1 MIRTAARE
9 AAPNFMLK
17 LHFMLKFRSALLLI
31 AALAASASALA
42 QAPNAPQSAPVI
54 EEGPAFRATH
64 YELTA
69 SIDPASETLTADAK
83 VDFVALSPSH
93 VVQVELHP
101 NLKVSALKS
110 SSGKIIAF
118 ERDDQNPLILRV
130 TLADLVV
137 TGAKITIDFQYS
149 GPLVNEENSPV
160 RGITLASINSQGA
173 YLLLPARWFPLTDY
187 PSNRFTAVFNIS
199 VPQDFAVVGTGVASA
214 PTTLAGSVPLLAAA
228 PASSKTKGPAPI
240 PIIRADSAPVDL
252 RQPPPP
258 PVQHLLY
265 TFRVDH
271 PEAAGTFVAG
281 ALQLNPVKAEG
292 LDILAYVPV
301 ASAPTAPAYG
311 QLASNI
317 ATYFTD
323 QWGQLPDTT
332 LSVAQLPDGSLPSFT
347 APGLV
352 LISHRLWSPTPNPV
366 LLANLI
372 ASQWSG
378 VQVMATTPN
387 DVWVTDGL
395 ARYAGALYAEET
407 NGVDAMDRA
416 VTDFAVGSL
425 MFEDA
430 APIAEA
436 GRLAPYSDPYRSVVV
451 NKGAMVFHML
461 RAQMGDDAFH
471 LLLRDFYAKYQG
483 GSASINDFEEMAIA
497 RGAALPPAKI
507 PATGTGSAVLS
518 AGNSSH
524 AATTPS
530 GPLNLRPFF
539 SQWLH
544 STGVPE
550 FGIQYIVYRVPKGFK
565 VVGKITQAL
574 DFFHMPVEVE
584 IVTEGNPEYKMID
597 VNGTSTDFVIETFGR
612 PTPNG
617 VRLDPHNHILKS
629 SPALRVRAI
638 IATGEDLAEQGR
650 FYDAVKQYEDA
661 LNLQANNALAS
672 FRMGEAFFYQKNYAA
687 SAQAF
692 RNSLDG
698 ETDSTTKWV
707 DVWAHIY
714 LGKIYD
720 ISGDRTRAVNEY
732 SKARQTNDDTS
743 GAQAEAQNGLKHPY
757 QEPGTAPASATAAAT
772 TAPPSEPARPASP
785 SGAPTLNN
793 KTDPQ
798 HMSEN

>member
-1 MIRTAARE
+1 M
-9 AAPNFMLK
+9 PDFMLK
-17 LHFMLKFRSALLLI
+17 LRTALLI
-31 AALAASASALA
+31 AILFSAASAFA
-42 QAPNAPQSAPVI
+42 QEPGAPQSAPVLQ
-54 EEGPAFRATH
+54 EGPAFRATN
-64 YELTA
+64 YDLTA
-69 SIDPASETLTADAK
+69 SIDPASQSLIADVK
-83 VDFVALSPSH
+83 VDFVALNPSH

-101 NLKVSALKS
+101 NLRVSALKS
-110 SSGKIIAF
+110 SSGKIIGF
-118 ERDDQNPLILRV
+118 ERDQDNPLILRI
-130 TLADLVV
+130 TLADLIT
-137 TGAKITIDFQYS
+137 TGSKVTIDFQYS

-160 RGITLASINSQGA
+160 RNITLASITSQGA

-187 PSNRFTAVFNIS
+187 PSNRFTAVFNIN
-199 VPQDFAVVGTGVASA
+199 VPGDFAVVGTGAAQAPTTVAEIPASA
-214 PTTLAGSVPLLAAA
+214 PSTGRGKSKAPAPVPVINPNAA
-228 PASSKTKGPAPI
+228 PGPVIDTSK
-240 PIIRADSAPVDL
+240 
-252 RQPPPP
+252 PPPP
-258 PVQHLLY
+258 PPPPHLIY

-292 LDILAYVPV
+292 LDVLAYVPV
-301 ASAPTAPAYG
+301 PAAATAQPYG
-311 QLASNI
+311 QMAASI
-317 ATYFTD
+317 ANYFTD

-332 LSVAQLPDGSLPSFT
+332 ISVAQLPDGSLPSFT

-372 ASQWSG
+372 ASQWWG
-378 VQVMATTPN
+378 VQVMAATPN

-407 NGVDAMDRA
+407 SGVDAMDRA

-436 GRLAPYSDPYRSVVV
+436 ARLTPYSDPYRSVVV

-461 RAQMGDDAFH
+461 RAQIGDDAFH
-471 LLLRDFYAKYQG
+471 SLLRDFYAKYQG
-483 GSASINDFEEMAIA
+483 GSASIADFENMAIA
-497 RGAALPPAKI
+497 RAAALPVTKP
-507 PATGTGSAVLS
+507 PATGTGSLVLS
-518 AGNSSH
+518 AGSSSR
-524 AATTPS
+524 AGAPPS

-550 FGIQYIVYRVPKGFK
+550 FGLQYIVYRIPKGFK
-565 VVGKITQAL
+565 IVGKITQAL
-574 DFFHMPVEVE
+574 DFFNMPVEVE
-584 IVTEGNPEYKMID
+584 VLTEGNPEYKMID

-612 PTPNG
+612 PTPDG
-617 VRLDPHNHILKS
+617 VRLDPHNDILKS

-650 FYDAVKQYEDA
+650 FYDAVKEYEDA
-661 LNLQANNALAS
+661 LNLQADNALAS
-672 FRMGEAFFYQKNYAA
+672 FRMGEAFFYQKNFAA

-720 ISGDRTRAVNEY
+720 LSGDRTRAVNEY
-732 SKARQTNDDTS
+732 DKARHTNDDTS
-743 GAQAEAQNGLKHPY
+743 GAHA
-757 QEPGTAPASATAAAT
+757 
-772 TAPPSEPARPASP
+772 
-785 SGAPTLNN
+785 
-793 KTDPQ
+793 
-798 HMSEN
+798 

>member
-1 MIRTAARE
+1 
-9 AAPNFMLK
+9 MLK
-17 LHFMLKFRSALLLI
+17 LRSTLLL
-31 AALAASASALA
+31 ATLFAVASALA
-42 QAPNAPQSAPVI
+42 QAPNAPLSAPVV
-54 EEGPAFRATH
+54 EEGPEFRATH
-64 YELTA
+64 YEITA
-69 SIDPASETLTADAK
+69 SIDPATQTLTADAK
-83 VDFVALSPSH
+83 VDFVALAPSH

-101 NLKVSALKS
+101 NLNISALKS
-110 SSGKIIAF
+110 SSGKIIAS

-130 TLADLVV
+130 TLGGLVP
-137 TGAKITIDFQYS
+137 TGEKVTIDFQYS

-199 VPQDFAVVGTGVASA
+199 VPQNFAVVGTGVASA
-214 PTTLAGSVPLLAAA
+214 PTTLAGSVPLPA
-228 PASSKTKGPAPI
+228 PAPAKANGPAPI
-240 PIIRADSAPVDL
+240 PIIGAETAPADL

-265 TFRVDH
+265 TFRVNH

-292 LDILAYVPV
+292 LDVLAYVPV
-301 ASAPTAPAYG
+301 AAAGTAQPYG
-311 QLASNI
+311 QMASNI

-323 QWGQLPDTT
+323 QWGQLPDSTIT
-332 LSVAQLPDGSLPSFT
+332 VAQLPDGTLPSFT

-352 LISHRLWSPTPNPV
+352 LISHRLWTPTPNPV

-372 ASQWSG
+372 ASQWWG

-407 NGVDAMDRA
+407 NGVDDMDRA
-416 VTDFAVGSL
+416 VTDFAVGAL

-461 RAQMGDDAFH
+461 RAQLGDDVFH
-471 LLLRDFYAKYQG
+471 QLLRDFYARYQG
-483 GSASINDFEEMAIA
+483 GSASIADFEAMAIA

-518 AGNSSH
+518 AGNSSR
-524 AATTPS
+524 AVTTPS

-550 FGIQYIVYRVPKGFK
+550 FSLQYIVYRVPKGFK

-574 DFFHMPVEVE
+574 DFFNMPVEVE
-584 IVTEGNPEYKMID
+584 VLTEGNPEYKMID
-597 VNGTSTDFVIETFGR
+597 VTGTSTDFVIETFGR

-650 FYDAVKQYEDA
+650 FYEAVKQYEDA
-661 LNLQANNALAS
+661 LNLQASNALAS

-743 GAQAEAQNGLKHPY
+743 GAQAEAQKYLKQPY
-757 QEPGTAPASATAAAT
+757 QEPGSAPASATAAAT
-772 TAPPSEPARPASP
+772 PPPAAAPPAPASSNP

-798 HMSEN
+798 HMSQN

>member
-1 MIRTAARE
+1 
-9 AAPNFMLK
+9 MLK
-17 LHFMLKFRSALLLI
+17 LRSTLLL
-31 AALAASASALA
+31 ATLFAVASALA
-42 QAPNAPQSAPVI
+42 QAPNAPLSAPIV
-54 EEGPAFRATH
+54 EEGPEFRATH
-64 YELTA
+64 YEITA
-69 SIDPASETLTADAK
+69 SIDPATQTLTADAK
-83 VDFVALSPSH
+83 VDFVALAPSH

-101 NLKVSALKS
+101 NLNISALKS
-110 SSGKIIAF
+110 SSGKIIAS

-130 TLADLVV
+130 TLGGLVP
-137 TGAKITIDFQYS
+137 TGEKVTIDFQYS

-199 VPQDFAVVGTGVASA
+199 VPQNFAVVGTGVASA
-214 PTTLAGSVPLLAAA
+214 PTTLAGSVPLPA
-228 PASSKTKGPAPI
+228 PAPAKANGPAPI
-240 PIIRADSAPVDL
+240 PIIGAETAPADL

-265 TFRVDH
+265 TFRVNH

-292 LDILAYVPV
+292 LDVLAYVPV
-301 ASAPTAPAYG
+301 AAAGTAQPYG
-311 QLASNI
+311 QMASNI

-323 QWGQLPDTT
+323 QWGQLPDSTI
-332 LSVAQLPDGSLPSFT
+332 SVAQLPDGTLPSFT

-352 LISHRLWSPTPNPV
+352 LISHRLWTPTPNPV

-372 ASQWSG
+372 ASQWWG

-407 NGVDAMDRA
+407 NGVDDMDRA
-416 VTDFAVGSL
+416 VTDFAVGAL

-461 RAQMGDDAFH
+461 RAQLGDDVFH
-471 LLLRDFYAKYQG
+471 QLLRDFYARYQG
-483 GSASINDFEEMAIA
+483 GSASIADFEAMAIA

-518 AGNSSH
+518 AGNSSR
-524 AATTPS
+524 AVTTPS

-550 FGIQYIVYRVPKGFK
+550 FSLQYIVYRVPKGFK

-574 DFFHMPVEVE
+574 DFFNMPVEVE
-584 IVTEGNPEYKMID
+584 VLTEGNPEYKMID
-597 VNGTSTDFVIETFGR
+597 VTGTSTDFVIETFGR

-650 FYDAVKQYEDA
+650 FYEAVKQYEDA
-661 LNLQANNALAS
+661 LNLQASNALAS

-743 GAQAEAQNGLKHPY
+743 GAQAEAQKYLKQPY
-757 QEPGTAPASATAAAT
+757 QEPGSAPASATAAAT
-772 TAPPSEPARPASP
+772 PPPAAAPAAPASSNP

-798 HMSEN
+798 HMSQN

>member
-1 MIRTAARE
+1 
-9 AAPNFMLK
+9 MLK
-17 LHFMLKFRSALLLI
+17 LRSTLLL
-31 AALAASASALA
+31 ATLFAVASALA
-42 QAPNAPQSAPVI
+42 QAPNAPLSAPVV
-54 EEGPAFRATH
+54 EEGPEFRATH
-64 YELTA
+64 YEITA
-69 SIDPASETLTADAK
+69 SIDPATQTLTADAK
-83 VDFVALSPSH
+83 VDFVALAPSH

-101 NLKVSALKS
+101 NLNISALKS
-110 SSGKIIAF
+110 SSGKIIAS

-130 TLADLVV
+130 TLGGLVP
-137 TGAKITIDFQYS
+137 TGEKVTIDFQYS

-199 VPQDFAVVGTGVASA
+199 VPQNFAVVGTGVASA
-214 PTTLAGSVPLLAAA
+214 PTTLAGSVPLPA
-228 PASSKTKGPAPI
+228 PAPAKANGPAPI
-240 PIIRADSAPVDL
+240 PIIGAETAPADL

-265 TFRVDH
+265 TFRVNH

-292 LDILAYVPV
+292 LDVLAYVPV
-301 ASAPTAPAYG
+301 AAAGTAQPYG
-311 QLASNI
+311 QMASNI

-323 QWGQLPDTT
+323 QWGQLPDSTIT
-332 LSVAQLPDGSLPSFT
+332 VAQLPDGTLPSFT

-352 LISHRLWSPTPNPV
+352 LISHWLWTPTPNPV

-372 ASQWSG
+372 ASQWWG

-407 NGVDAMDRA
+407 NGVDDMDRA
-416 VTDFAVGSL
+416 VTDFAVGAL

-461 RAQMGDDAFH
+461 RAQLGDDVFH
-471 LLLRDFYAKYQG
+471 QLLRDFYARYQG
-483 GSASINDFEEMAIA
+483 GSASIADFEAMAIA

-518 AGNSSH
+518 AGNSSR
-524 AATTPS
+524 AVTTPS

-550 FGIQYIVYRVPKGFK
+550 FSLQYIVYRVPKGFK

-574 DFFHMPVEVE
+574 DFFNMPVEVE
-584 IVTEGNPEYKMID
+584 VLTEGNPEYKMID
-597 VNGTSTDFVIETFGR
+597 VTGTSTDFVIETFGR

-650 FYDAVKQYEDA
+650 FYEAVKQYEDA
-661 LNLQANNALAS
+661 LNLQASNALAS

-743 GAQAEAQNGLKHPY
+743 GAQAEAQKYLKQPY
-757 QEPGTAPASATAAAT
+757 QEPGSAPASATAAAT
-772 TAPPSEPARPASP
+772 PPPAAAPAAPASSNP

-798 HMSEN
+798 HMSQN

>member
-1 MIRTAARE
+1 
-9 AAPNFMLK
+9 MLK
-17 LHFMLKFRSALLLI
+17 LRSTLLL
-31 AALAASASALA
+31 ATLFAVASALA
-42 QAPNAPQSAPVI
+42 QAPNAPLSAPVV
-54 EEGPAFRATH
+54 EEGPEFRATH
-64 YELTA
+64 YEITA
-69 SIDPASETLTADAK
+69 SIDPATQTLTADAK
-83 VDFVALSPSH
+83 VDFVALAPSH

-101 NLKVSALKS
+101 NLNISALKS
-110 SSGKIIAF
+110 SSGKIIAS

-130 TLADLVV
+130 TLGGLVP
-137 TGAKITIDFQYS
+137 TGEKVTIDFQYS

-199 VPQDFAVVGTGVASA
+199 VPQNFAVVGTGVASA
-214 PTTLAGSVPLLAAA
+214 PTTLAGSVPLPA
-228 PASSKTKGPAPI
+228 PAPAKANGPAPI
-240 PIIRADSAPVDL
+240 PIIGAETAPADL

-265 TFRVDH
+265 TFRVNH

-292 LDILAYVPV
+292 LDVLAYVPV
-301 ASAPTAPAYG
+301 AAAGTAQPYG
-311 QLASNI
+311 QMASNI

-323 QWGQLPDTT
+323 QWGQLPDSTI
-332 LSVAQLPDGSLPSFT
+332 SVAQLPDGTLPSFT

-352 LISHRLWSPTPNPV
+352 LISHRLWTPTPNPV

-372 ASQWSG
+372 ASQWWG

-407 NGVDAMDRA
+407 NGVDDMDRA
-416 VTDFAVGSL
+416 VTDFAVGAL

-461 RAQMGDDAFH
+461 RAQLGDDVFH
-471 LLLRDFYAKYQG
+471 QLLRDFYARNTKAARPA
-483 GSASINDFEEMAIA
+483 SADFEAMAIA

-518 AGNSSH
+518 AGNSSR

-584 IVTEGNPEYKMID
+584 SRSPKAI
-597 VNGTSTDFVIETFGR
+597 
-612 PTPNG
+612 PN
-617 VRLDPHNHILKS
+617 
-629 SPALRVRAI
+629 
-638 IATGEDLAEQGR
+638 
-650 FYDAVKQYEDA
+650 
-661 LNLQANNALAS
+661 
-672 FRMGEAFFYQKNYAA
+672 
-687 SAQAF
+687 
-692 RNSLDG
+692 
-698 ETDSTTKWV
+698 
-707 DVWAHIY
+707 
-714 LGKIYD
+714 
-720 ISGDRTRAVNEY
+720 TR
-732 SKARQTNDDTS
+732 
-743 GAQAEAQNGLKHPY
+743 
-757 QEPGTAPASATAAAT
+757 
-772 TAPPSEPARPASP
+772 
-785 SGAPTLNN
+785 
-793 KTDPQ
+793 
-798 HMSEN
+798 

>member
-1 MIRTAARE
+1 
-9 AAPNFMLK
+9 MLK
-17 LHFMLKFRSALLLI
+17 LRSTLLL
-31 AALAASASALA
+31 ATLFAVASALA
-42 QAPNAPQSAPVI
+42 QAPNAPLSAPVV
-54 EEGPAFRATH
+54 EEGPEFRATH
-64 YELTA
+64 YEITA
-69 SIDPASETLTADAK
+69 SIDPATQTLTADAK
-83 VDFVALSPSH
+83 VDFVALAPSH

-101 NLKVSALKS
+101 NLNISALKS
-110 SSGKIIAF
+110 SSGKIIAS

-130 TLADLVV
+130 TLGGLVP
-137 TGAKITIDFQYS
+137 TGEKVTIDFQYS

-199 VPQDFAVVGTGVASA
+199 VPQNFAVVGTGVASA
-214 PTTLAGSVPLLAAA
+214 PTTLAGSVPLPA
-228 PASSKTKGPAPI
+228 PAPAKANGPAPI
-240 PIIRADSAPVDL
+240 PIIGAETAPADL

-265 TFRVDH
+265 TFRVNH

-292 LDILAYVPV
+292 LDVLAYVPV
-301 ASAPTAPAYG
+301 AAAGTAQPYG
-311 QLASNI
+311 QMASNI

-323 QWGQLPDTT
+323 QWGQLPDSTI
-332 LSVAQLPDGSLPSFT
+332 SVAQLPDGTLPSFT

-352 LISHRLWSPTPNPV
+352 LISHRLWTPTPNPV

-372 ASQWSG
+372 ASQWWG

-407 NGVDAMDRA
+407 NGVDDMDRA
-416 VTDFAVGSL
+416 VTDFAVGAL

-461 RAQMGDDAFH
+461 RAQLGDDVFH
-471 LLLRDFYAKYQG
+471 QLLRDFYARYQG
-483 GSASINDFEEMAIA
+483 GSASIADFEAMAIA

-518 AGNSSH
+518 AGNSSR
-524 AATTPS
+524 AVTTPS

-550 FGIQYIVYRVPKGFK
+550 FSLQYIVYRVPKGFR

-574 DFFHMPVEVE
+574 DFFNMPVEVE
-584 IVTEGNPEYKMID
+584 VLTEGNPEYKMID
-597 VNGTSTDFVIETFGR
+597 VTGTSTDFVIETFGR

-650 FYDAVKQYEDA
+650 FYEAVKQYEDA
-661 LNLQANNALAS
+661 LNLQASNALAS

-743 GAQAEAQNGLKHPY
+743 GAQAEAQKYLKQPY
-757 QEPGTAPASATAAAT
+757 QEPGSAPASATAAAT
-772 TAPPSEPARPASP
+772 PPPAAAPAAPASSNP

-798 HMSEN
+798 HMSQN

>member
-1 MIRTAARE
+1 
-9 AAPNFMLK
+9 MLK
-17 LHFMLKFRSALLLI
+17 LRSTLLL
-31 AALAASASALA
+31 ATLFAVASALA
-42 QAPNAPQSAPVI
+42 QAPNAPLSAPVV
-54 EEGPAFRATH
+54 EEGPEFRATH
-64 YELTA
+64 YEITA
-69 SIDPASETLTADAK
+69 SIDPATQTLTADAK
-83 VDFVALSPSH
+83 VDFVALAPSH

-101 NLKVSALKS
+101 NLNISALKS
-110 SSGKIIAF
+110 SSGKIIAS

-130 TLADLVV
+130 TLGGLVT
-137 TGAKITIDFQYS
+137 TGEKVTIDFQYS

-199 VPQDFAVVGTGVASA
+199 VPQNFAVVGTGVASA
-214 PTTLAGSVPLLAAA
+214 PTTLAGSVPLPA
-228 PASSKTKGPAPI
+228 PAPAKANGPAPI
-240 PIIRADSAPVDL
+240 PIIGAETAPADL

-265 TFRVDH
+265 TFRVNH

-292 LDILAYVPV
+292 LDVLAYVPV
-301 ASAPTAPAYG
+301 AAAGTAQPYG
-311 QLASNI
+311 QMASNI

-323 QWGQLPDTT
+323 QWGQLPDSTI
-332 LSVAQLPDGSLPSFT
+332 SVAQLPDGTLPSFT

-352 LISHRLWSPTPNPV
+352 LISHRLWTPTPNPV

-372 ASQWSG
+372 ASQWWG

-407 NGVDAMDRA
+407 NGVDDMDRA
-416 VTDFAVGSL
+416 VTDFAVGAL

-461 RAQMGDDAFH
+461 RAQLGDDVFH
-471 LLLRDFYAKYQG
+471 QLLRDFYARYQG
-483 GSASINDFEEMAIA
+483 GSASIADFEAMAIA

-518 AGNSSH
+518 AGNSSR
-524 AATTPS
+524 AVTTPS

-550 FGIQYIVYRVPKGFK
+550 FSLQYIVYRVPKGFK

-574 DFFHMPVEVE
+574 DFFNMPVEVE
-584 IVTEGNPEYKMID
+584 VLT
-597 VNGTSTDFVIETFGR
+597 
-612 PTPNG
+612 
-617 VRLDPHNHILKS
+617 
-629 SPALRVRAI
+629 
-638 IATGEDLAEQGR
+638 
-650 FYDAVKQYEDA
+650 
-661 LNLQANNALAS
+661 
-672 FRMGEAFFYQKNYAA
+672 
-687 SAQAF
+687 
-692 RNSLDG
+692 
-698 ETDSTTKWV
+698 
-707 DVWAHIY
+707 
-714 LGKIYD
+714 
-720 ISGDRTRAVNEY
+720 
-732 SKARQTNDDTS
+732 
-743 GAQAEAQNGLKHPY
+743 
-757 QEPGTAPASATAAAT
+757 
-772 TAPPSEPARPASP
+772 
-785 SGAPTLNN
+785 
-793 KTDPQ
+793 
-798 HMSEN
+798 

>member
-1 MIRTAARE
+1 
-9 AAPNFMLK
+9 
-17 LHFMLKFRSALLLI
+17 MLKFRSTLLI
-31 AALAASASALA
+31 AAAFAAAFATASAFA
-42 QAPNAPQSAPVI
+42 QEGNAPQSAPVI

-64 YELTA
+64 YDLTA
-69 SIDPASETLTADAK
+69 SIDPLSETLYADVK
-83 VDFVALSPSH
+83 VDFVALTPSH

-101 NLKVSALKS
+101 NLKVTALKS
-110 SSGKIIAF
+110 SSGKIIAS

-130 TLADLVV
+130 TLADLVL
-137 TGAKITIDFQYS
+137 TGAKVTIDFQYS

-160 RGITLASINSQGA
+160 RGITLASIGPQGA

-214 PTTLAGSVPLLAAA
+214 PTTVAGPVPALVAQPPAA
-228 PASSKTKGPAPI
+228 KTKGPAQMPI
-240 PIIRADSAPVDL
+240 LRPDGDSGPQNSAPIDTG
-252 RQPPPP
+252 QPPPP
-258 PVQHLLY
+258 PAQHLVY

-281 ALQLNPVKAEG
+281 ALQLNPVKAQG

-301 ASAPTAPAYG
+301 ASAATAAPYG
-311 QLASNI
+311 QMASNI
-317 ATYFTD
+317 ATYFAD
-323 QWGQLPDTT
+323 QWGPLPDTT
-332 LSVAQLPDGSLPSFT
+332 ISVAQLPDGTLPSFT

-352 LISHRLWSPTPNPV
+352 LISHRLWTAAPNPV

-372 ASQWSG
+372 ASQWWG

-395 ARYAGALYAEET
+395 ARYSGALYAEET

-461 RAQMGDDAFH
+461 RAQIGDDAFH
-471 LLLRDFYAKYQG
+471 SLLRDFYVRYQG
-483 GSASINDFEEMAIA
+483 GSASIADFEAMAIA
-497 RGAALPPAKI
+497 RGAALPAAKI
-507 PATGTGSAVLS
+507 SATGTGSAVLS
-518 AGNSSH
+518 AGSASR
-524 AATTPS
+524 AGSAPG

-550 FGIQYIVYRVPKGFK
+550 FGLQYVVYRIPKGFK
-565 VVGKITQAL
+565 IVGKVTQNL

-584 IVTEGNPEYKMID
+584 VVTEGNPEYKMID
-597 VNGTSTDFVIETFGR
+597 VNGTSSDFIIETFGR

-617 VRLDPHNHILKS
+617 VKLDPHNHILKS

-661 LNLQANNALAS
+661 LNLQASNALAS

-687 SAQAF
+687 AAQAF
-692 RNSLDG
+692 RNALDG
-698 ETDSTTKWV
+698 ETDTTTKWV
-707 DVWAHIY
+707 DVWSHIY
-714 LGKIYD
+714 LAKIYD

-732 SKARQTNDDTS
+732 TKARATNDDTS
-743 GAQAEAQNGLKHPY
+743 GAQAEATKGLKQPY
-757 QEPGTAPASATAAAT
+757 QEPGSAPASAAAAAT
-772 TAPPSEPARPASP
+772 PAPAAAPPPPASS
-785 SGAPTLNN
+785 SGTPTLQNR
-793 KTDPQ
+793 TDPQ
-798 HMSEN
+798 HLSTN

>member
-1 MIRTAARE
+1 
-9 AAPNFMLK
+9 MLK
-17 LHFMLKFRSALLLI
+17 LRSTLLL
-31 AALAASASALA
+31 ATLFAVASALA
-42 QAPNAPQSAPVI
+42 QAPNAPLSAPVV
-54 EEGPAFRATH
+54 EEGPEFRATH
-64 YELTA
+64 YEITA
-69 SIDPASETLTADAK
+69 SIDPATQTLTADAK
-83 VDFVALSPSH
+83 VDFVALAPSH

-101 NLKVSALKS
+101 NLNISALKS
-110 SSGKIIAF
+110 SSGKIIAS

-130 TLADLVV
+130 TLGGLVP
-137 TGAKITIDFQYS
+137 TGEKVTIDFQYS

-199 VPQDFAVVGTGVASA
+199 VPQNFAVVGTGVASA
-214 PTTLAGSVPLLAAA
+214 PTTLAGSVPLPA
-228 PASSKTKGPAPI
+228 PAPAKANGPAPI
-240 PIIRADSAPVDL
+240 PIIGAETAPADL

-265 TFRVDH
+265 TFRVNH

-292 LDILAYVPV
+292 LDVLAYVPV
-301 ASAPTAPAYG
+301 AAAGTAQPYG
-311 QLASNI
+311 QMASNI

-323 QWGQLPDTT
+323 QWGQLPDSTI
-332 LSVAQLPDGSLPSFT
+332 SVAQLPDGTLPSFT

-352 LISHRLWSPTPNPV
+352 LISHRLWTPTPNPV

-372 ASQWSG
+372 ASQWWG

-407 NGVDAMDRA
+407 NGVDDMDRA
-416 VTDFAVGSL
+416 VTDFAVGAL

-461 RAQMGDDAFH
+461 RAQLGDDVFH
-471 LLLRDFYAKYQG
+471 QLLRDFYARYQG
-483 GSASINDFEEMAIA
+483 GSASIADFEAMAIA

-518 AGNSSH
+518 AGNSSR
-524 AATTPS
+524 AVTTPS

-550 FGIQYIVYRVPKGFK
+550 FSLQYIVYRVPKGFK

-574 DFFHMPVEVE
+574 DFFNMPVEVE
-584 IVTEGNPEYKMID
+584 VLTEGNPEYKMID
-597 VNGTSTDFVIETFGR
+597 VTGTSTDFVIETFGR

-650 FYDAVKQYEDA
+650 FYEAVKQYEDA
-661 LNLQANNALAS
+661 LNLQASNALAS

-743 GAQAEAQNGLKHPY
+743 GAQAEAQKYLKQPY
-757 QEPGTAPASATAAAT
+757 QEPGSAPASATAAAT
-772 TAPPSEPARPASP
+772 PPPAAAPAAPASSNP

-798 HMSEN
+798 HMSQN

>member
-1 MIRTAARE
+1 
-9 AAPNFMLK
+9 
-17 LHFMLKFRSALLLI
+17 
-31 AALAASASALA
+31 
-42 QAPNAPQSAPVI
+42 
-54 EEGPAFRATH
+54 
-64 YELTA
+64 
-69 SIDPASETLTADAK
+69 
-83 VDFVALSPSH
+83 
-93 VVQVELHP
+93 
-101 NLKVSALKS
+101 
-110 SSGKIIAF
+110 
-118 ERDDQNPLILRV
+118 
-130 TLADLVV
+130 
-137 TGAKITIDFQYS
+137 
-149 GPLVNEENSPV
+149 
-160 RGITLASINSQGA
+160 
-173 YLLLPARWFPLTDY
+173 
-187 PSNRFTAVFNIS
+187 
-199 VPQDFAVVGTGVASA
+199 
-214 PTTLAGSVPLLAAA
+214 
-228 PASSKTKGPAPI
+228 
-240 PIIRADSAPVDL
+240 
-252 RQPPPP
+252 
-258 PVQHLLY
+258 
-265 TFRVDH
+265 
-271 PEAAGTFVAG
+271 
-281 ALQLNPVKAEG
+281 
-292 LDILAYVPV
+292 
-301 ASAPTAPAYG
+301 
-311 QLASNI
+311 
-317 ATYFTD
+317 
-323 QWGQLPDTT
+323 
-332 LSVAQLPDGSLPSFT
+332 
-347 APGLV
+347 
-352 LISHRLWSPTPNPV
+352 LISHRLWTPTPNPV

-372 ASQWSG
+372 ASQWWG

-407 NGVDAMDRA
+407 NGVDDMDRA
-416 VTDFAVGSL
+416 VTDFAVGAL

-461 RAQMGDDAFH
+461 RAQLGDDVFH
-471 LLLRDFYAKYQG
+471 QLLRDFYARYQG
-483 GSASINDFEEMAIA
+483 GSASIADFEAMAIA

-518 AGNSSH
+518 AGNSSR
-524 AATTPS
+524 AVTTPS

-550 FGIQYIVYRVPKGFK
+550 FSLQYIVYRVPKGFK

-574 DFFHMPVEVE
+574 DFFNMPVEVE
-584 IVTEGNPEYKMID
+584 VLTEGNPEYKMID
-597 VNGTSTDFVIETFGR
+597 VTGTSTDFVIETFGR

-650 FYDAVKQYEDA
+650 FYEAVKQYEDA
-661 LNLQANNALAS
+661 LNLQASNALAS

-743 GAQAEAQNGLKHPY
+743 GAQAEAQKYLKQPY
-757 QEPGTAPASATAAAT
+757 QEPGSAPASATAAAT
-772 TAPPSEPARPASP
+772 PPPAAAPAAPASSNP

-798 HMSEN
+798 HMSQN

>member
-1 MIRTAARE
+1 
-9 AAPNFMLK
+9 MLK
-17 LHFMLKFRSALLLI
+17 LRSTLLL
-31 AALAASASALA
+31 ATLFAVASALA
-42 QAPNAPQSAPVI
+42 QAPNAPLSAPVV
-54 EEGPAFRATH
+54 EEGPEFRATH
-64 YELTA
+64 YEITA
-69 SIDPASETLTADAK
+69 SIDPATQTLTADAK
-83 VDFVALSPSH
+83 VDFVALAPSH

-101 NLKVSALKS
+101 NLNISALKS
-110 SSGKIIAF
+110 SSGKIIAS

-130 TLADLVV
+130 TLGGLVP
-137 TGAKITIDFQYS
+137 TGEKVTIDFQYS

-199 VPQDFAVVGTGVASA
+199 VPQNFAVVGTGVASA
-214 PTTLAGSVPLLAAA
+214 PTTLAGSVPLPA
-228 PASSKTKGPAPI
+228 PAPAKANGPAPI
-240 PIIRADSAPVDL
+240 PVIGAETAPADL

-265 TFRVDH
+265 TFRVNH

-292 LDILAYVPV
+292 LDVLAYVPV
-301 ASAPTAPAYG
+301 AAAGTAQPYG
-311 QLASNI
+311 QMASNI

-323 QWGQLPDTT
+323 QWGQLPDSTI
-332 LSVAQLPDGSLPSFT
+332 SVAQLPDGTLPSFT

-352 LISHRLWSPTPNPV
+352 LISHRLWTPTPNPV

-372 ASQWSG
+372 ASQWWG

-407 NGVDAMDRA
+407 NGVDDMDRA
-416 VTDFAVGSL
+416 VTDFAVGAL

-461 RAQMGDDAFH
+461 RAQLGDDVFH
-471 LLLRDFYAKYQG
+471 QLLRDFYARYQG
-483 GSASINDFEEMAIA
+483 GSASIADFEAMAIA

-518 AGNSSH
+518 AGNSSR
-524 AATTPS
+524 AVTTPS

-550 FGIQYIVYRVPKGFK
+550 FSLQYIVYRVPKGFK

-574 DFFHMPVEVE
+574 DFFNMPVEVE
-584 IVTEGNPEYKMID
+584 VLTEGNPEYKMID
-597 VNGTSTDFVIETFGR
+597 VTGTSTDFVIETFGR

-650 FYDAVKQYEDA
+650 FYEAVKQYEDA
-661 LNLQANNALAS
+661 LNLQASNALAS

-743 GAQAEAQNGLKHPY
+743 GAQAEAQKYLKQPY
-757 QEPGTAPASATAAAT
+757 QEPGSAPASATAAAT
-772 TAPPSEPARPASP
+772 PPPAAAPAAPASSNP

-798 HMSEN
+798 HMSQN

>member
-1 MIRTAARE
+1 M
-9 AAPNFMLK
+9 FK
-17 LHFMLKFRSALLLI
+17 LRSTLLI
-31 AALAASASALA
+31 AALIASATAAFA
-42 QAPNAPQSAPVI
+42 QAPGAPQAAPAM
-54 EEGPAFRATH
+54 EEGPAFRATN
-64 YELTA
+64 YVVTA
-69 SIDPASETLTADAK
+69 SIDPATELLTADAK

-110 SSGKIIAF
+110 SSGKVISSD
-118 ERDDQNPLILRV
+118 RDNQNPLILRV
-130 TLADLVV
+130 TLADLIT
-137 TGAKITIDFQYS
+137 TGTTITIDFQYS
-149 GPLVNEENSPV
+149 GPLVNDENSPV
-160 RGITLASINSQGA
+160 QGITLASIGAQGA

-199 VPQDFAVVGTGVASA
+199 VPPDFAVVGTGAAQAPITVAGA
-214 PTTLAGSVPLLAAA
+214 TAEPAGPG
-228 PASSKTKGPAPI
+228 PGKTKATVAAI
-240 PIIRADSAPVDL
+240 DANK
-252 RQPPPP
+252 PPPP
-258 PVQHLLY
+258 PPSHLLY
-265 TFRVDH
+265 TFRVTH

-281 ALQLNPVKAEG
+281 ALQLNPVKAQG
-292 LDILAYVPV
+292 LNILAYVPV
-301 ASAPTAPAYG
+301 ASAATAQSYG
-311 QLASNI
+311 QMAADVAS
-317 ATYFTD
+317 YFTD
-323 QWGQLPDTT
+323 QWGQLPDDTIA
-332 LSVAQLPDGSLPSFT
+332 VAQLPDGTLPSFT

-352 LISHRLWSPTPNPV
+352 LISHRLWAATPNPV

-372 ASQWSG
+372 ASQWWG

-407 NGVDAMDRA
+407 SGVDSMDRA

-436 GRLAPYSDPYRSVVV
+436 SRLTVYSDPYRSVVV

-461 RAQMGDDAFH
+461 RAQIGDDEFH
-471 LLLRDFYAKYQG
+471 SLLRDFYTKYQG
-483 GSASINDFEEMAIA
+483 SSASIADFENMAIA
-497 RGAALPPAKI
+497 RGMALPPAK
-507 PATGTGSAVLS
+507 PSAVGAGTTVLS
-518 AGNSSH
+518 AGTSSKSGL
-524 AATTPS
+524 APS

-550 FGIQYIVYRVPKGFK
+550 FSLQYIVYRVPKGFK
-565 VVGKITQAL
+565 VVGKVTQSL
-574 DFFHMPVEVE
+574 DFFHMPMEIEVQ
-584 IVTEGNPEYKMID
+584 TEGNPEYKTID
-597 VNGTSTDFVIETFGR
+597 VNGTSSDFIVETFGR
-612 PTPNG
+612 PKPDG
-617 VRLDPHNHILKS
+617 VLLDPHNYILKS

-638 IATGEDLAEQGR
+638 IATGEDFAEQGR
-650 FYDAVKQYEDA
+650 FYEAVKEYEDA
-661 LNLQANNALAS
+661 LNLQATNALAS

-743 GAQAEAQNGLKHPY
+743 GAQAEAQKYLKQAY
-757 QEPGTAPASATAAAT
+757 QEPGS
-772 TAPPSEPARPASP
+772 APPSAAASAAPAAAPASP
-785 SGAPTLNN
+785 SDAPKLKTR
-793 KTDPQ
+793 TDPQ
-798 HMSEN
+798 PYTER

>member
-1 MIRTAARE
+1 
-9 AAPNFMLK
+9 
-17 LHFMLKFRSALLLI
+17 MLKFRSALLI
-31 AALAASASALA
+31 AAFFLAGASAFA
-42 QAPNAPQSAPVI
+42 QEPGAPQSAPVI

-64 YELTA
+64 YDLTA
-69 SIDPASETLTADAK
+69 SIDPSTQTISADVK
-83 VDFVALSPSH
+83 VDFVALAPSH

-101 NLKVSALKS
+101 NLNVKGLKS
-110 SSGKIIAF
+110 SSGKIIAS
-118 ERDDQNPLILRV
+118 ERDDQNPLIYRV
-130 TLADLVV
+130 TLADLVL
-137 TGAKITIDFQYS
+137 TGAHVTIEFQYA

-160 RGITLASINSQGA
+160 RGLTLASIGPQGA

-187 PSNRFTAVFNIS
+187 PSNRFTGVFNFS
-199 VPQDFAVVGTGVASA
+199 VPQEFAVVGTGVASA
-214 PTTLAGSVPLLAAA
+214 PATLPGPVEPAFPNVANAKGSAA
-228 PASSKTKGPAPI
+228 I
-240 PIIRADSAPVDL
+240 PVIRPDNTPVDTSV
-252 RQPPPP
+252 PPPP
-258 PVQHLLY
+258 PAQHLSY

-301 ASAPTAPAYG
+301 ASAATAAPYG
-311 QLASNI
+311 QMASTI
-317 ATYFTD
+317 ANYFSD
-323 QWGQLPDTT
+323 QWGPLPDTT
-332 LSVAQLPDGSLPSFT
+332 ISVAQLPDGSLPSFY

-352 LISHRLWSPTPNPV
+352 LISHRLWAATPNPV

-372 ASQWSG
+372 ASQWWG
-378 VQVMATTPN
+378 VQVMAKTPN

-407 NGVDAMDRA
+407 NGLDSMDRT
-416 VTDFAVGSL
+416 VTDFAVGAL

-436 GRLAPYSDPYRSVVV
+436 GRLQPYSDPYRSVVV

-461 RAQMGDDAFH
+461 RAQLGDDAFH
-471 LLLRDFYAKYQG
+471 SLLHDFYAKYQG
-483 GSASINDFEEMAIA
+483 SSASISDFEEMAIA
-497 RGAALPPAKI
+497 RGAALPPAKQ
-507 PATGTGSAVLS
+507 PATGTGSAVLTGGIS
-518 AGNSSH
+518 SRAGAVPN
-524 AATTPS
+524 

-550 FGIQYIVYRVPKGFK
+550 FSLEYIVYRVPKGFK
-565 VVGKITQAL
+565 IVGKITQAL

-584 IVTEGNPEYKMID
+584 VLTEGNPEYKMID
-597 VNGTSTDFVIETFGR
+597 VNGTSTDFIIETFGR

-617 VRLDPHNHILKS
+617 VKLDPYNHILKS

-650 FYDAVKQYEDA
+650 FYEAVKQYQDA
-661 LNLQANNALAS
+661 LNLQATNALAS

-692 RNSLDG
+692 RNALDG
-698 ETDSTTKWV
+698 ETDATTKWV
-707 DVWAHIY
+707 DVWSHIY

-720 ISGDRTRAVNEY
+720 ISGDRTRAINEY
-732 SKARQTNDDTS
+732 NKARQTNDDTS
-743 GAQAEAQNGLKHPY
+743 SAQAEASRYIKQPY
-757 QEPGTAPASATAAAT
+757 QEPGSAAPATAAASAT
-772 TAPPSEPARPASP
+772 TPAAAPAPASS
-785 SGAPTLNN
+785 SGTPQLRNS
-793 KTDPQ
+793 TDPQ
-798 HMSEN
+798 HLFEN

>member
-1 MIRTAARE
+1 
-9 AAPNFMLK
+9 MLK
-17 LHFMLKFRSALLLI
+17 LRSTLLL
-31 AALAASASALA
+31 ATLFAVASALA
-42 QAPNAPQSAPVI
+42 QAPNAPLSAPVV
-54 EEGPAFRATH
+54 EEGPEFRATH
-64 YELTA
+64 YEITA
-69 SIDPASETLTADAK
+69 SIDPATQTLTADAK
-83 VDFVALSPSH
+83 VDFVALAPSH

-101 NLKVSALKS
+101 NLNISALKS
-110 SSGKIIAF
+110 SSGKIIAS

-130 TLADLVV
+130 TLGGLVP
-137 TGAKITIDFQYS
+137 TGEKVTIDFQYS

-199 VPQDFAVVGTGVASA
+199 VPQNFAVVGTGVASA
-214 PTTLAGSVPLLAAA
+214 PTTLAGSVPLPA
-228 PASSKTKGPAPI
+228 PAPAKANGPAPI
-240 PIIRADSAPVDL
+240 PVIGAETAPADL

-265 TFRVDH
+265 TFRVNH

-292 LDILAYVPV
+292 LDVLAYVPV
-301 ASAPTAPAYG
+301 AAAGTAQPYG
-311 QLASNI
+311 QMASNI

-323 QWGQLPDTT
+323 QWGQLPDSTI
-332 LSVAQLPDGSLPSFT
+332 SVAQLPDGTLPSFT

-352 LISHRLWSPTPNPV
+352 LISHRLWTPTPNPV

-372 ASQWSG
+372 ASQWWG

-407 NGVDAMDRA
+407 NGVDDMDRA
-416 VTDFAVGSL
+416 VTDFAVGAL

-461 RAQMGDDAFH
+461 RAQLGDDVFH
-471 LLLRDFYAKYQG
+471 QLLREFYARYQG
-483 GSASINDFEEMAIA
+483 GSASIADFEAMAIA

-518 AGNSSH
+518 AGNSSR
-524 AATTPS
+524 AVTTPS

-550 FGIQYIVYRVPKGFK
+550 FSLQYIVYRVPKGFK

-574 DFFHMPVEVE
+574 DFFNMPVEVE
-584 IVTEGNPEYKMID
+584 VLTEGNPEYKMID
-597 VNGTSTDFVIETFGR
+597 VTGTSTDFVIETFGR

-650 FYDAVKQYEDA
+650 FYEAVKQYEDA
-661 LNLQANNALAS
+661 LNLQASNALAS

-743 GAQAEAQNGLKHPY
+743 GAQAEAQKYLKQPY
-757 QEPGTAPASATAAAT
+757 QEPGSAPASATAAAT
-772 TAPPSEPARPASP
+772 PPPAAAPAAPASSNP

-798 HMSEN
+798 HMSQN

>member
-1 MIRTAARE
+1 AVLAA
-9 AAPNFMLK
+9 AAPAF
-17 LHFMLKFRSALLLI
+17 
-31 AALAASASALA
+31 A
-42 QAPNAPQSAPVI
+42 QAPNSPQSAPAI
-54 EEGPAFRATH
+54 QECPAFRATH
-64 YELTA
+64 YDLTA
-69 SIDPASETLTADAK
+69 SIDPATQTLAADVK

-110 SSGKIIAF
+110 SSGKIIAS

-130 TLADLVV
+130 TLADLVL
-137 TGAKITIDFQYS
+137 TGSKVTIDFQYS

-160 RGITLASINSQGA
+160 RGVTLASINPQGA

-199 VPQDFAVVGTGVASA
+199 VPQDFAVVGTGVAQA
-214 PTTLAGSVPLLAAA
+214 PTTIAGSLPVPGA
-228 PASSKTKGPAPI
+228 PAPVKTKGLAPM
-240 PIIRADSAPVDL
+240 PIIGADSAPIDVRL
-252 RQPPPP
+252 PPPP
-258 PVQHLLY
+258 PAQHLLY
-265 TFRVDH
+265 TFHVDH

-301 ASAPTAPAYG
+301 PSAATAPAYG
-311 QLASNI
+311 QMASNV

-323 QWGQLPDTT
+323 QWGPLPDTT
-332 LSVAQLPDGSLPSFT
+332 LSVAQLPDGTLPSFT

-352 LISHRLWSPTPNPV
+352 LISHRLWADKPNPV

-372 ASQWSG
+372 ASQWWG
-378 VQVMATTPN
+378 VQVMAATPN
-387 DVWVTDGL
+387 DVWITDGL

-407 NGVDAMDRA
+407 SGVDAMDRA

-436 GRLAPYSDPYRSVVV
+436 ARLAPYSDPYRSVVV

-461 RAQMGDDAFH
+461 RAQIGDDAFH
-471 LLLRDFYAKYQG
+471 SLLRDFYVRYQG
-483 GSASINDFEEMAIA
+483 SSASIADFENMAIA
-497 RGAALPPAKI
+497 RAAALPPAK
-507 PATGTGSAVLS
+507 PTTTGSVVLS
-518 AGNSSH
+518 AGSASRAG
-524 AATTPS
+524 AAPS

-565 VVGKITQAL
+565 IVGKITQNL

-584 IVTEGNPEYKMID
+584 VVTEGNPEYKMID
-597 VNGTSTDFVIETFGR
+597 VNGTSTDFAVETFGR

-617 VRLDPHNHILKS
+617 VKLDPHNHILKS

-638 IATGEDLAEQGR
+638 IATGEDLAEQGH
-650 FYDAVKQYEDA
+650 FYEAVRQYQDA

-672 FRMGEAFFYQKNYAA
+672 FRMGEAFFYQKNFAA

-692 RNSLDG
+692 RNALDG

-707 DVWAHIY
+707 DVWSHIY

-732 SKARQTNDDTS
+732 SKAHQTNDDTS
-743 GAQAEAQNGLKHPY
+743 GAQAEAQKYLKQPY
-757 QEPGTAPASATAAAT
+757 QEPGTAPASAAASATTPAAPAAAPA
-772 TAPPSEPARPASP
+772 TAPANP
-785 SGAPTLNN
+785 SGGPTLQNR
-793 KTDPQ
+793 TDPQ
-798 HMSEN
+798 HLSPN

>member
-1 MIRTAARE
+1 
-9 AAPNFMLK
+9 MLK
-17 LHFMLKFRSALLLI
+17 LRSTLLL
-31 AALAASASALA
+31 ATLFAVASALA
-42 QAPNAPQSAPVI
+42 QAPNAPLSAPVV
-54 EEGPAFRATH
+54 EEGPEFRATH
-64 YELTA
+64 YEITA
-69 SIDPASETLTADAK
+69 SIDPATQTLTADAK
-83 VDFVALSPSH
+83 VDFVALAPSH

-101 NLKVSALKS
+101 NLNISALKS
-110 SSGKIIAF
+110 SSGKIIAS

-130 TLADLVV
+130 TLGGLVP
-137 TGAKITIDFQYS
+137 TGEKVTIDFQYS

-199 VPQDFAVVGTGVASA
+199 VPQNFAVVGTGVASA
-214 PTTLAGSVPLLAAA
+214 PTTLAGSVPLPA
-228 PASSKTKGPAPI
+228 PAPAKANGPAPI
-240 PIIRADSAPVDL
+240 PIIGAETAPADL

-265 TFRVDH
+265 TFRVNH

-292 LDILAYVPV
+292 LDVLAYVPV
-301 ASAPTAPAYG
+301 AAAGTAQPYG
-311 QLASNI
+311 QMASNI

-323 QWGQLPDTT
+323 QWGQLPDSTIT
-332 LSVAQLPDGSLPSFT
+332 VAQLPDGTLPSFT

-352 LISHRLWSPTPNPV
+352 LISHRLWTPTPNPV

-372 ASQWSG
+372 ASQWWG

-407 NGVDAMDRA
+407 NGVDDMDRA
-416 VTDFAVGSL
+416 VTDFAVGAL

-461 RAQMGDDAFH
+461 RAQLGDDVFH
-471 LLLRDFYAKYQG
+471 QLLRDFYARYQG
-483 GSASINDFEEMAIA
+483 GSASIADFEAMAIA

-518 AGNSSH
+518 AGNSSR
-524 AATTPS
+524 AVTTPS

-550 FGIQYIVYRVPKGFK
+550 FSLQYIVYRVPKGFK

-574 DFFHMPVEVE
+574 DFFNMPVEVE
-584 IVTEGNPEYKMID
+584 VLTEGNPEYKMID
-597 VNGTSTDFVIETFGR
+597 VTGTSTDFVIETFGR

-650 FYDAVKQYEDA
+650 FYEAVKQYEDA
-661 LNLQANNALAS
+661 LNLQASNALAS

-743 GAQAEAQNGLKHPY
+743 GAQAEAQKYLKQPY
-757 QEPGTAPASATAAAT
+757 QEPGSAPASATAAAT
-772 TAPPSEPARPASP
+772 PPPSIPWRRATTRFLASSPECCRTIPTPGRRPTRSP
-785 SGAPTLNN
+785 NGS
-793 KTDPQ
+793 DI
-798 HMSEN
+798 

>member
-1 MIRTAARE
+1 
-9 AAPNFMLK
+9 MLK
-17 LHFMLKFRSALLLI
+17 LRSTLLL
-31 AALAASASALA
+31 ATLFAVASALA
-42 QAPNAPQSAPVI
+42 QAPNAPLSAPVV
-54 EEGPAFRATH
+54 EEGPEFRATH
-64 YELTA
+64 YEITA
-69 SIDPASETLTADAK
+69 SIDPATQTLTADAK
-83 VDFVALSPSH
+83 VDFVALAPSH

-101 NLKVSALKS
+101 NLNISALKS
-110 SSGKIIAF
+110 SSGKIIAS

-130 TLADLVV
+130 TLGGLVP
-137 TGAKITIDFQYS
+137 TGEKVTIDFQYS

-199 VPQDFAVVGTGVASA
+199 VPQNFAVVGTGVASA
-214 PTTLAGSVPLLAAA
+214 PTTLAGSVPLPA
-228 PASSKTKGPAPI
+228 PAPAKANGPAPI
-240 PIIRADSAPVDL
+240 PVIGAETAPADL

-265 TFRVDH
+265 TFRVNH

-292 LDILAYVPV
+292 LDVLAYVPV
-301 ASAPTAPAYG
+301 AAAGTAQPYG
-311 QLASNI
+311 QMASNI

-323 QWGQLPDTT
+323 QWGQLPDSTI
-332 LSVAQLPDGSLPSFT
+332 SVAQLPDGTLPSFT

-352 LISHRLWSPTPNPV
+352 LISHRLWTPTPNPV

-372 ASQWSG
+372 ASQWWG

-407 NGVDAMDRA
+407 NGVDDMDRA
-416 VTDFAVGSL
+416 VTDFAVGAL

-461 RAQMGDDAFH
+461 RAQLGDDVFH
-471 LLLRDFYAKYQG
+471 QLLREFYARYQG
-483 GSASINDFEEMAIA
+483 GSASIADFEAMAIA

-518 AGNSSH
+518 AGNSSR
-524 AATTPS
+524 AVTTPS

-550 FGIQYIVYRVPKGFK
+550 FSLQYIVYRVPKGFR

-574 DFFHMPVEVE
+574 DFFNMPVEVE
-584 IVTEGNPEYKMID
+584 VLTEGNPEYKMID
-597 VNGTSTDFVIETFGR
+597 VTGTSTDFVIETFGR

-650 FYDAVKQYEDA
+650 FYEAVKQYEDA
-661 LNLQANNALAS
+661 LNLQASNALAS

-743 GAQAEAQNGLKHPY
+743 GAQAEAQKYLKQPY
-757 QEPGTAPASATAAAT
+757 QEPGSAPASATAAAT
-772 TAPPSEPARPASP
+772 PPPAAAPAAPASSNP

-798 HMSEN
+798 HMSQN

>member
-1 MIRTAARE
+1 
-9 AAPNFMLK
+9 MLK
-17 LHFMLKFRSALLLI
+17 LRSTLLI
-31 AALAASASALA
+31 AALAFAAAAAFA
-42 QAPNAPQSAPVI
+42 QEPGAPQSAPVI

-64 YELTA
+64 YDITA
-69 SIDPASETLTADAK
+69 SIDPATQTLTADAK
-83 VDFVALSPSH
+83 VDFVALAPSH

-101 NLKVSALKS
+101 NLKVGTLKS
-110 SSGKIIAF
+110 SSGKIIGIDQ
-118 ERDDQNPLILRV
+118 DDQNPLIRRI
-130 TLADLVV
+130 TLADLVL
-137 TGAKITIDFQYS
+137 TGAHVTIDFQYS

-160 RGITLASINSQGA
+160 RGITLASIGPQGA

-199 VPQDFAVVGTGVASA
+199 VPQDFAVVGTGVASS
-214 PTTLAGSVPLLAAA
+214 PTTIPGPVPGLPA
-228 PASSKTKGPAPI
+228 PASAKPKSAIPMISADNTPIDIGLPPAP
-240 PIIRADSAPVDL
+240 PAM
-252 RQPPPP
+252 
-258 PVQHLLY
+258 HLLY
-265 TFRVDH
+265 TFRVDR

-281 ALQLNPVKAEG
+281 ALQLNPVKSEG

-301 ASAPTAPAYG
+301 ASAATAAPYG
-311 QLASNI
+311 QMSSTIAS
-317 ATYFTD
+317 YFSD
-323 QWGQLPDTT
+323 QWGPLPDTT
-332 LSVAQLPDGSLPSFT
+332 LTVAQMPDGSLPSFT

-352 LISHRLWSPTPNPV
+352 LISHRLWAATPNPV

-372 ASQWSG
+372 ASQWWG

-395 ARYAGALYAEET
+395 ARYSGALYAEEDS
-407 NGVDAMDRA
+407 GLDAMDRA
-416 VTDFAVGSL
+416 VTDFAVGAL

-436 GRLAPYSDPYRSVVV
+436 GRLEPYSDPYRSVVV

-461 RAQMGDDAFH
+461 RAQIGDDAFH
-471 LLLRDFYAKYQG
+471 ALLRDFYAKYQG
-483 GSASINDFEEMAIA
+483 SSASITDFEEMAIA
-497 RGAALPPAKI
+497 RGAALPPAKP
-507 PATGTGSAVLS
+507 PATGTGSAVLTGGIS
-518 AGNSSH
+518 SRAGAVPN
-524 AATTPS
+524 

-550 FGIQYIVYRVPKGFK
+550 FTLTYIVYRVPKGFK
-565 VVGKITQAL
+565 IVGKITQAL

-584 IVTEGNPEYKMID
+584 VVTEGNPEYKMID
-597 VNGTSTDFVIETFGR
+597 VNGTSSDFIIETFGR

-617 VRLDPHNHILKS
+617 VKLDPYNHILKS

-650 FYDAVKQYEDA
+650 FYEAVRQYQDA
-661 LNLQANNALAS
+661 LNLQATNALAS

-720 ISGDRTRAVNEY
+720 ISGDRTRAINEY
-732 SKARQTNDDTS
+732 GKARQTNDDTS
-743 GAQAEAQNGLKHPY
+743 GAQAEASRYIKQPY
-757 QEPGTAPASATAAAT
+757 QEAGSAPASASAAAT
-772 TAPPSEPARPASP
+772 ATPAAAPAAPAPASP
-785 SGAPTLNN
+785 PGTPTLNN

-798 HMSEN
+798 HLSAN